1 MRQFFVLMHRY
12 VGLVMAV
19 FLIIVGLTGALI
31 TFYDEIDGYIN
42 HDLTYADKP
51 FETAPLIDPFT
62 LRNKVLAQYP
72 NANIN
77 YLELSQKDNHSAV
90 FYLTPKI
97 NPVNNKPYT
106 LKHRQIYVNPYT
118 ANIIGE
124 RNSNEI
130 SESWKNMMPFIFE
143 LHYAL
148 ALGTFGG
155 YVLGIVALF
164 WTIDCFVGAYLTF
177 PMQRQKMANKAQLQS
192 NATKVKL
199 KKEQSWSARWWKSWK
214 IRWNG
219 GFHKVNF
226 DFHRAGG
233 LWLWAV
239 LLVFA
244 WSSVAFN
251 LGDEIYSPVTKF
263 IFMQEQKPE
272 IKKLAVPLEVPVL
285 SFEQA
290 FEIGKSLMATQAQLK
305 GFSVIAPQAIS
316 YKPAQG
322 IYQYRVKSSRDVN
335 AKYGST
341 RVTFDANS
349 GQFIVLSLPSGE
361 DAGDTLT
368 SWIVT
373 LHMAKIWGLPMQI
386 FVCLMGLVIT
396 GLSITGVIIWLK
408 KRKSRAI
415 VHQLKN
421 ANIHKKSKSTQTE
434 AVELTH

>member
-12 VGLVMAV
+12 VGLVMAI

-31 TFYDEIDGYIN
+31 AFFDEIDDYIN
-42 HDLTYADKP
+42 HDLAHADKP

-62 LRNKVLAQYP
+62 LRNKVLKEYP

-77 YLELSQKDNHSAV
+77 YLELSQKDNHATV

-97 NPVNNKPYT
+97 NPANSKPYP
-106 LKHRQIYVNPYT
+106 LAHSQIYVNPYT
-118 ANIIGE
+118 ANIIGK
-124 RNSNEI
+124 RNGNKI
-130 SESWKNMMPFIFE
+130 SESWKNIMPFVYE

-148 ALGTFGG
+148 AIGSFGS

-164 WTIDCFVGAYLTF
+164 WTVDCFVGAYLTF
-177 PMQRQKMANKAQLQS
+177 PMQRQKSANTAKLQA
-192 NATKVKL
+192 NPTKTVF
-199 KKEQSWSARWWKSWK
+199 KKPQSWLTRWLKSWK
-214 IRWNG
+214 LRWNS

-226 DFHRAGG
+226 DLHRAGG
-233 LWLWAV
+233 LWVWAMLV
-239 LLVFA
+239 VFA

-272 IKKLAVPLEVPVL
+272 VKKLAVPLEVPVL
-285 SFEQA
+285 SFKQA
-290 FEIGKSLMATQAQLK
+290 FEIGKALMATQAQLK
-305 GFSVIAPQAIS
+305 GFNVIAPQAIS

-322 IYQYRVKSSRDVN
+322 IYQYRIKSSRDIN
-335 AKYGST
+335 EKYGNT

-349 GQFIVLSLPSGE
+349 GRLITLSLPSGE
-361 DAGDTLT
+361 DAGETFT

-386 FVCLMGLVIT
+386 FVCLMGLAIT

-408 KRKSRAI
+408 KRKSRAV

-421 ANIHKKSKSTQTE
+421 STVYKQSKFIQT
-434 AVELTH
+434 

>member
-12 VGLVMAV
+12 VGLVMAI

-31 TFYDEIDGYIN
+31 AFFDEIDDYIN
-42 HDLTYADKP
+42 HDLTHTDKP

-62 LRNKVLAQYP
+62 LRNKVLTQYP

-77 YLELSQKDNHSAV
+77 YVELSQKDNHAAV
-90 FYLTPKI
+90 FYLTPKT
-97 NPVNNKPYT
+97 NSANSKPYK
-106 LKHRQIYVNPYT
+106 LKYSQIYINPYT
-118 ANIIGE
+118 ADIIGK
-124 RNSNEI
+124 RNANKI
-130 SESWKNMMPFIFE
+130 SESWKNIMPFVYE

-148 ALGTFGG
+148 ALGSFGS

-164 WTIDCFVGAYLTF
+164 WTVDCFVGAYLTF
-177 PMQRQKMANKAQLQS
+177 PMQRQKTANKAKLQA
-192 NATKVKL
+192 NPTKTVF
-199 KKEQSWSARWWKSWK
+199 KKPQSWLARWWKSWK
-214 IRWNG
+214 IRWNSS
-219 GFHKVNF
+219 FHKVNF
-226 DFHRAGG
+226 DLHRAGG
-233 LWLWAV
+233 LWVWAM

-272 IKKLAVPLEVPVL
+272 VKKLAVPLEVPVL
-285 SFEQA
+285 SFKQA
-290 FEIGKSLMATQAQLK
+290 FEIGKALMATQAQLK
-305 GFSVIAPQAIS
+305 GFNVIAPQAIS

-322 IYQYRVKSSRDVN
+322 IYQYRIKSSRDVN
-335 AKYGST
+335 EKYGNT

-349 GQFIVLSLPSGE
+349 GQLITLSLPSGE
-361 DAGDTLT
+361 DAGETFT

-386 FVCLMGLVIT
+386 FVCLMGLAIT

-408 KRKSRAI
+408 KRKSRAV
-415 VHQLKN
+415 VHQVKN
-421 ANIHKKSKSTQTE
+421 STVYKQSKSIQAE
-434 AVELTH
+434 VIS